1 MSSEQDALA
10 HRELLDDGA
19 SRPEAVQLRA
29 RHAKVAVV
37 ATVRVWMFHVEYLSQ
52 RDRLL
57 RN

>member
-1 MSSEQDALA
+1 MSSEQDAMA

-37 ATVRVWMFHVEYLSQ
+37 ATVRVWMFHVVYLSQ
-52 RDRLL
+52 RD
-57 RN
+57 